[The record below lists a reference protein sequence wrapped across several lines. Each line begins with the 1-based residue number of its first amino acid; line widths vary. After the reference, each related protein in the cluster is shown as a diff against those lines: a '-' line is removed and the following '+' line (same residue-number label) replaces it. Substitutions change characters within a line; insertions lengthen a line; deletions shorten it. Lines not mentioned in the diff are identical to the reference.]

1 MDSWWAHISVKV
13 ILATNNPQKD
23 KNKSPSVLPMTGHF
37 LLRYFDLGANNITS
51 LAPRGVSQSCRLF
64 SEIREQTPSSI
75 SSASG
80 VSLGSPVFV
89 RQLLITVNENTGHRW
104 ETTNLSLQ
112 ASFSSWIWRFGLN
125 HYTLCCHTIGPWK
138 LLCEILTKTVGRSCC
153 LHRASVKQVARQE
166 VDFLNKWSTVR
177 QTHSE

>member
-13 ILATNNPQKD
+13 KLATNCAQKD

-37 LLRYFDLGANNITS
+37 LLRYFDLEANNITS

-75 SSASG
+75 SSASR
-80 VSLGSPVFV
+80 VSLGSPMFV
-89 RQLLITVNENTGHRW
+89 RQLFITVNENTGHRW

-112 ASFSSWIWRFGLN
+112 ASFTSWIWRFGLN

-138 LLCEILTKTVGRSCC
+138 LLCEILTKTVGRSC
-153 LHRASVKQVARQE
+153 R
-166 VDFLNKWSTVR
+166 
-177 QTHSE
+177 